1 MDQWIRERLSS
12 CLCFEIPEEMIS
24 YINTIRENK
33 EVDEYFR
40 TLLDPTNVEHMTF
53 LNELKAKKKGLT
65 LTNNAQQQKDVV
77 KGATSKGKK
86 KAKYIPQHTS
96 YELSETRVPLRL
108 KKKTNRILLH
118 GHDNTLTNVMMPQ
131 SRHYCDCQ
139 ATKHR
144 LINNCLNCGRIVC
157 EQEGIGS
164 CLFCGSLVCTG
175 VEQGV
180 IDSATSTGATLKHS
194 LMDQNRPIGWN
205 EAVITRNR
213 LLDYDR
219 NSEQR
224 TVVIDDESDYFR
236 VNSVWLSDAERSD
249 LEQLESE
256 LHKKKHTSRLSSRI
270 SLGFIEGKLMEP
282 QLKIDNKKAKFHRIA
297 KTLSDRENVE
307 DTKNT
312 ETSITCIRPCVMGI
326 TPTFVDTNYPTLV
339 TAEVFKQHDF
349 NEVYNRVQDK
359 EFLEMSDFRY
369 CLSLHQPWASLL
381 VAGIKR
387 HEGRTWYSAHRGL
400 LWIAA
405 TAKPVSMK
413 TVSELDA
420 FYRTMYINATFN
432 FPKQYPSGCLVGYVM
447 VQGCLPQEE
456 YRRHYPNGE
465 CDSPFV
471 FVCTNA
477 QELPIQV
484 PVRGGHKIYILD
496 SKVHQVAVKSL
507 QLVAKRLKMKSGQ
520 TA

>member
-24 YINTIRENK
+24 YINTIRDNK

-40 TLLDPTNVEHMTF
+40 TLLDSTNVEHMAF
-53 LNELKAKKKGLT
+53 LNELKAKKKGIT
-65 LTNNAQQQKDVV
+65 LTNKPQQLKDVA
-77 KGATSKGKK
+77 KGATGRGKNKK
-86 KAKYIPQHTS
+86 KGEHISQHTS
-96 YELSETRVPLRL
+96 SELSEARVPLSS
-108 KKKTNRILLH
+108 KKKTNHILLH
-118 GHDNTLTNVMMPQ
+118 GHDDILKNVMMSQ
-131 SRHYCDCQ
+131 GRHYCDCQ

-157 EQEGIGS
+157 EQEGSGS
-164 CLFCGSLVCTG
+164 CLFCGLLVCTS

-180 IDSATSTGATLKHS
+180 IDSATSTGAALKHS
-194 LMDQNRPIGWN
+194 LMAQNRPIGLT

-224 TVVIDDESDYFR
+224 TAVIDDESDYFR
-236 VNSVWLSDAERSD
+236 VNSVWLSDAERSN

-270 SLGFIEGKLMEP
+270 SLGFTESKLMEP
-282 QLKIDNKKAKFHRIA
+282 QLTFDNTKAKFDRVA
-297 KTLSDRENVE
+297 KTLNDQENVKG
-307 DTKNT
+307 TKNT
-312 ETSITCIRPCVMGI
+312 ETSITNMRPCVMGI

-339 TAEVFKQHDF
+339 KAEVFKQHDF

-369 CLSLHQPWASLL
+369 CLSLHQPWASMLA
-381 VAGIKR
+381 AGIKR

-405 TAKPVSMK
+405 TAKPVSME
-413 TVSELDA
+413 TVSELEA
-420 FYRTMYINATFN
+420 FYRTMYINETLN

-456 YRRHYPNGE
+456 YRKQYPNGE

-471 FVCTNA
+471 FVCNNA
-477 QELPIQV
+477 QELPIQI
-484 PVRGGHKIYILD
+484 PVKGAHKIYILD
-496 SKVHQVAVKSL
+496 SKVHQAAVKSL
-507 QLVAKRLKMKSGQ
+507 QLVGKRR
-520 TA
+520 